1 MNSRESLGSRLGF
14 ILLSAGCAIGIGN
27 VWRFP
32 YMVGQNG
39 GGLFVLLYLIFLLI
53 LGVPVMTME
62 YSIGRATRKSI
73 LSAYKQ
79 LEPKGSK
86 WHIMGYFAIA
96 GNYVL
101 LMFYSIVSG
110 WILYY
115 FCLMISGRFIGAG
128 TEEIAAEFENMMASP
143 SILLLFM
150 LITMVITVVTCSV
163 GLQNGVEKI
172 TKIMMMS
179 LIAIM
184 IVLGINSL
192 RLPGAAEGISFYLKP
207 NFENVEKVGLGN
219 VVYGA
224 LNQSFFTLSLG
235 MGGMLIFGSY
245 IEKERSLVGEAFTVA
260 GLDTFVAIVSGLIII
275 PACLTYGIEPGAGPS
290 LIFLTLPNVFANLP
304 GGRLWG
310 SLFFLF
316 LYFAALS
323 TMIGVFENDVSCSID
338 VFGIK
343 RKKAAFLSGIIIT
356 VGSIPCALG
365 FNLWS
370 SFEPL
375 KAGNTIM
382 DLEDFFVS
390 NLVLPI
396 GSLICCLFCTMRY
409 GWGFDDYLKE
419 ANTGDG
425 IKISPKLKFYFK
437 YILPLIIG
445 FLVIYGLITYFEH

>member
-1 MNSRESLGSRLGF
+1 MNTRENLGSRLGF

-32 YMVGQNG
+32 YMDGQNG
-39 GGLFVLLYLIFLLI
+39 GGLFVIFYLIFLFV
-53 LGVPVMTME
+53 LGIPVMTME
-62 YSIGRATRKSI
+62 YAMGRATKKSI
-73 LSAYKQ
+73 LSAYKE

-115 FCLMISGRFIGAG
+115 FIQMLRGTFENADPDMIS
-128 TEEIAAEFENMMASP
+128 AEFDKMMGNP
-143 SILLLFM
+143 IILLTFM
-150 LITMVITVVTCSV
+150 LITMLITIVVCSV
-163 GLQNGVEKI
+163 GLQNGVERI
-172 TKIMMMS
+172 TKIMMLA
-179 LIAIM
+179 LIGIM
-184 IVLGINSL
+184 IVLGIHSL
-192 RLPGAAEGISFYLKP
+192 LLPGAATGVSFYLMP
-207 NFENVEKVGLGN
+207 NWDNVSKVGLGN
-219 VVYGA
+219 VIYGA

-245 IEKERSLVGEAFTVA
+245 IGKDRRLAGEACMVA
-260 GLDTFVAIVSGLIII
+260 GLDTFVALVSGLIII
-275 PACLTYGIEPGAGPS
+275 PACFTYGIEPDAGPR

-304 GGRLWG
+304 GGRFWG

-323 TMIGVFENDVSCSID
+323 TMIGVFENDVSFFIDLAGMKRRKASI
-338 VFGIK
+338 I
-343 RKKAAFLSGIIIT
+343 AGIIIT

-365 FNLWS
+365 FNIWS
-370 SFEPL
+370 AFEPL
-375 KAGNTIM
+375 KAGNTVM

-396 GSLICCLFCTMRY
+396 GSLVCCLFCTMRY
-409 GWGFDDYLKE
+409 GWGFDNYIKE
-419 ANTGDG
+419 VNIGEG
-425 IKISPKLKFYFK
+425 MIVSPKLRFYFK
-437 YILPLIIG
+437 YILPVIIA
-445 FLVIYGLITYFEH
+445 FLVVYGLAMYF